1 MENANNS
8 AHLINTLTQKLLNV
22 SNATAAVYLAEVP
35 MQKIAW
41 TAMLLVAI
49 ATEKDIM
56 SVNNA
61 KQEKEIKLN
70 F

>member
-1 MENANNS
+1 
-8 AHLINTLTQKLLNV
+8 
-22 SNATAAVYLAEVP
+22 
-35 MQKIAW
+35 
-41 TAMLLVAI
+41 MLLVAI

-70 F
+70 FQIDHGESAIVKQTIPKKIYKQIAQVIFFQFL